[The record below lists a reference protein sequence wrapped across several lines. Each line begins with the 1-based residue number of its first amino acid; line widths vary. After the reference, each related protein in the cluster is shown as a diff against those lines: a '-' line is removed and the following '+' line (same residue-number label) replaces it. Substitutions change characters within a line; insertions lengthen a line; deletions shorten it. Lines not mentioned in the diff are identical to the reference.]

1 MTTPESPAS
10 PGVGRELPDRT
21 ATRRLCAG
29 VYLDPEFRDAVLHR
43 VYNARKRRVAPSY
56 GYDLVPV
63 VTHAWRAWWLATVG
77 DAVLLTLCCAA
88 VLLYPLPALL
98 AAVVLIDIGLVAAL
112 VTYATRSV
120 RAFGHRYADAPD
132 PAPDTEEDA
141 DTPRWRRTLGYDLVI
156 AALVTV
162 GVVAGVRGSAGDGVF
177 LTAAAIALTL
187 CAVLA
192 VLGTLRQLAVNRLRA
207 HGTDPRRPR
216 SRGRLAVI
224 ESQQRHPLVVY
235 SGASPFVG
243 SGSGLRTW
251 SFAQRLIEAKP
262 LGVDKDV
269 EFEKKPF
276 ATRELVEELRRAIT
290 ALDTEEDPETRLPGL
305 RVLDSLFVEG
315 RYARGYADDLEPA
328 ARAGLVERILDRP
341 QETARHYLTCQVE
354 SWGGEVV
361 TTVFVH
367 VSLQGRTMYIEFS
380 SRALAPTRLAY
391 QVVDTIGGTGTLAT
405 LRAAALHGG
414 RIRDIALA
422 PLRLLRAPLPLL
434 GALGAGSD
442 ATVAQ
447 LKRGRDVGADCSARE
462 LAAIGADENYFQTF
476 DVVKHLKIIE
486 QRLLS
491 TVGDYLTERGVDTSE
506 FRRRATAILNN
517 GVISTGNSG
526 IIQTG
531 SGDIDM
537 SGAMGE
543 GTSVGK

>member
-1 MTTPESPAS
+1 MTTPESPIF
-10 PGVGRELPDRT
+10 DRT

-29 VYLDPEFRDAVLHR
+29 VYLDTEFRDAVLHR

-63 VTHAWRAWWLATVG
+63 VTHAWRAWWLSTIG

-88 VLLYPLPALL
+88 ILLYPLPALL
-98 AAVVLIDIGLVAAL
+98 AAVVLFDVGLVLAAL
-112 VTYATRSV
+112 TYGVRSLRAV
-120 RAFGHRYADAPD
+120 RDRSTGGAEADAPEASWHRD
-132 PAPDTEEDA
+132 I
-141 DTPRWRRTLGYDLVI
+141 GYGVVI
-156 AALVTV
+156 AALLTV
-162 GVVAGVRGSAGDGVF
+162 GVFAAVRDSVRDDGGI
-177 LTAAAIALTL
+177 TAAAVIALTL
-187 CAVLA
+187 PAVLA

-216 SRGRLAVI
+216 ARGRLAVI
-224 ESQQRHPLVVY
+224 ESQQRHPMVVY
-235 SGASPFVG
+235 SGDRPFVG
-243 SGSGLRTW
+243 SGSRLRTW
-251 SFAQRLIEAKP
+251 SFAQRLVEAKP

-290 ALDTEEDPETRLPGL
+290 TLGSEEDPETRLPGL

-315 RYARGYADDLEPA
+315 RYARGYADDLEPDAGA
-328 ARAGLVERILDRP
+328 ALVERVLDRP
-341 QETARHYLTCQVE
+341 QETVRHYLTCQVE

-405 LRAAALHGG
+405 LRAAAYHGI

-422 PLRLLRAPLPLL
+422 PVRLLRAPLPLL
-434 GALGAGSD
+434 GALGGGGD

-447 LKRGRDVGADCSARE
+447 LKRGRDIGADCSARE

>member
-1 MTTPESPAS
+1 MTTPETPA
-10 PGVGRELPDRT
+10 PPNVGIEIPDRT

-29 VYLDPEFRDAVLHR
+29 VYLDPGFRDAVLHR

-63 VTHAWRAWWLATVG
+63 VTHAWRAWWLSTVG

-88 VLLYPLPALL
+88 ILLYPLPALL
-98 AAVVLIDIGLVAAL
+98 AAVVLLDVGLAIAVI
-112 VTYATRSV
+112 TYATRSV
-120 RAFGHRYADAPD
+120 RALGQRFTDGT
-132 PAPDTEEDA
+132 APDTDA
-141 DTPRWRRTLGYDLVI
+141 PRWRRTIGYDLVI
-156 AALVTV
+156 AALVTA
-162 GVVAGVRGSAGDGVF
+162 GVVAGVKGSGDDGVF
-177 LTAAAIALTL
+177 LMAAVIALTL

-207 HGTDPRRPR
+207 RGTDPRRPR
-216 SRGRLAVI
+216 TRGRLAVI
-224 ESQQRHPLVVY
+224 ENQQRHPLVVY
-235 SGASPFVG
+235 SGTSPFVG

-251 SFAQRLIEAKP
+251 SFAQRLVEAKP

-305 RVLDSLFVEG
+305 RVLDSLFVAG

-328 ARAGLVERILDRP
+328 ARAGLVERVLDRP
-341 QETARHYLTCQVE
+341 QETVRHYLTCQVE

-391 QVVDTIGGTGTLAT
+391 QIVDTIGGTGTLAT
-405 LRAAALHGG
+405 LRAAALAGG
-414 RIRDIALA
+414 RIRDIPLA
-422 PLRLLRAPLPLL
+422 PVRLLRAPLPLL

-442 ATVAQ
+442 VTVAQ
-447 LKRGRDVGADCSARE
+447 LKRGRDIGADYSARE

-517 GVISTGNSG
+517 GVISTGSG
-526 IIQTG
+526 NQINLA
-531 SGDIDM
+531 DV
-537 SGAMGE
+537 AMGE
-543 GTSVGK
+543 NTSVGK